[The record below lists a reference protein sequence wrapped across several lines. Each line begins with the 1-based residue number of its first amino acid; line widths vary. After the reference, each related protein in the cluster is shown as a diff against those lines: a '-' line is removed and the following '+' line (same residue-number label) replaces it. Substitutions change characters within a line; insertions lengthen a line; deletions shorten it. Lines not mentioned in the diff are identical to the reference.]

1 MPYDNDDYRHSG
13 SGFLGALTDSLLLT
27 KNIFKDI
34 LPLISVSDYEAP
46 ITRLLT
52 TMVDSNMVSA
62 KDYEIY
68 FPKFLI
74 EARQLLKKQLISE
87 KNKSIEKK
95 QSEQDENKQKNFYRQ
110 RQDEKGSGNYK
121 LSNYAKLL
129 MPFWDLNSSVQ
140 PLIGQM
146 LKSSDNRLKYSTVLL
161 LLRNNKPVPDTM
173 INYFASMDEFRYEL
187 YTDLKYEK
195 KLNLF
200 PAKYFTQLDLARS
213 EIMNFRSYNSP
224 DSFVYLD
231 KLPVKQKD
239 RSGFV
244 YFFKYREKKDD
255 QNWKLATVG
264 LLPADPKKYEFDNK
278 GETDDEKEFY
288 FTDLSDTKLT
298 AEEPIKDQLLKTLRK
313 LENSKRKS
321 GRKFYADENSEY
333 SRIVSPED

>member
-1 MPYDNDDYRHSG
+1 
-13 SGFLGALTDSLLLT
+13 
-27 KNIFKDI
+27 
-34 LPLISVSDYEAP
+34 
-46 ITRLLT
+46 
-52 TMVDSNMVSA
+52 
-62 KDYEIY
+62 
-68 FPKFLI
+68 
-74 EARQLLKKQLISE
+74 
-87 KNKSIEKK
+87 
-95 QSEQDENKQKNFYRQ
+95 
-110 RQDEKGSGNYK
+110 
-121 LSNYAKLL
+121 
-129 MPFWDLNSSVQ
+129 
-140 PLIGQM
+140 
-146 LKSSDNRLKYSTVLL
+146 
-161 LLRNNKPVPDTM
+161 
-173 INYFASMDEFRYEL
+173 
-187 YTDLKYEK
+187 
-195 KLNLF
+195 
-200 PAKYFTQLDLARS
+200 
-213 EIMNFRSYNSP
+213 MNFRSYNSP